1 MKLWGQA
8 VLRGGIPLVIMSGIS
23 VALYAQ
29 GEAEDGRGTLFA
41 ALVFGVVLAASVIYD
56 VERWTLAR
64 QTVVHFAVMIVTVLP
79 LLFVSGWFPTRT
91 AVDYF
96 AIVGTF
102 LLVGLVLWSA
112 AFVVF
117 GVLVPRF
124 QARSTRDVDTRRE
137 STL

>member
-29 GEAEDGRGTLFA
+29 GEAKDGRGTLFA

-91 AVDYF
+91 AVDCF

-102 LLVGLVLWSA
+102 LLVGLVLWTA

-124 QARSTRDVDTRRE
+124 QARSTRDRVPH
-137 STL
+137 

>member
-29 GEAEDGRGTLFA
+29 GEAEDRRGTLFA

-96 AIVGTF
+96 VIVGTF

-137 STL
+137 PAL